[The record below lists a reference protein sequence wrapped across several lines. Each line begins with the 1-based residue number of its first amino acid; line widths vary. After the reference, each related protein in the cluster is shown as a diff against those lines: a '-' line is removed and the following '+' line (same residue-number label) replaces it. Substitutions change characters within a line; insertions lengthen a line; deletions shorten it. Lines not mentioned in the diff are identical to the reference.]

1 MSSSIISVD
10 YRGRIAVVS
19 INNTKKLNVLSQQQ
33 YFELAS
39 RMREIATH
47 DEVFITVIIARGRY
61 FSAYVPAQCR
71 FFVNKSTHLQQWLR
85 CWQ

>member
-1 MSSSIISVD
+1 MASSIISVD

-19 INNTKKLNVLSQQQ
+19 INNAKKLNVLSQQQ

-47 DEVFITVIIARGRY
+47 DEVFITVITAKGRY
-61 FSAYVPAQCR
+61 FSAYVQAR
-71 FFVNKSTHLQQWLR
+71 SHLLAKFNTHFQQWLR